1 MLRELCKMA
10 KKLTMLSSPL
20 VPFRVRRRES
30 SIIKCF
36 LDIGFRRYDEK
47 RGCAKLSFRKL
58 SFVLMLI
65 LMATVGVAHAQDKKP
80 LFHVINLEGVITS
93 PSAKYVAESLEEA
106 KSAGADGMIIL
117 LDTPGGL
124 DTAMRDIAKSILN
137 APLPVIVYVYP
148 SGARAASAGVIIAQA
163 AHIAAMSP
171 GTNIGAAHP
180 VAIGIGGSGEM
191 DKTMSQKVENDAAA
205 YARSIAKTRGRSEEW
220 VEKAVRKSES
230 ITADEALNLKVIDVV
245 APDIQKLLIAI
256 DQKEVTVA
264 GNKRK
269 LSTTNAVL
277 DTKKIGTR
285 QGILSAISSPNIA
298 YLLLLIGLAGLYF
311 EFSTPG
317 AILPGVI
324 GGISLLLAFVGLSTL
339 PVNYTGVLLILF
351 SIILF
356 IAEIKIM
363 SHGML
368 TVGGVISLALGS
380 FFLFDTPEP
389 ALRIS
394 LQVLIPAV
402 LVASGF
408 FIVVIWMALKAQL
421 RKHYSGKESMIEG
434 RGETSTDID
443 GKGKVFFQGE
453 YWTAQ
458 SDQFIP
464 KGAGVRIKKVE
475 GLNLIVEEIK
485 KENNH

>member
-1 MLRELCKMA
+1 ML
-10 KKLTMLSSPL
+10 KKTGMLFMIL
-20 VPFRVRRRES
+20 LWIAAAGVVPAE
-30 SIIKCF
+30 
-36 LDIGFRRYDEK
+36 E
-47 RGCAKLSFRKL
+47 A
-58 SFVLMLI
+58 
-65 LMATVGVAHAQDKKP
+65 KP
-80 LFHVINLEGVITS
+80 LFHVIELDGVITS
-93 PSAKYVAESLEEA
+93 PSAKYVAQSLEEA
-106 KSAGADGMIIL
+106 SAARAEGLIIL

-163 AHIAAMSP
+163 AHVAAMAP

-180 VAIGIGGSGEM
+180 VAIGLGGGEM
-191 DKTMSQKVENDAAA
+191 DKTMSKKVENDAAA

-230 ITADEALNLKVIDVV
+230 ITADEALKLKVIDVV
-245 APDIQKLLIAI
+245 AADIEKLLAAI
-256 DQKEVTVA
+256 DQRTVTVA
-264 GNKRK
+264 GAKK
-269 LSTTNAVL
+269 KISAAHAVL
-277 DTKKIGTR
+277 NTKKMGTR
-285 QGILSAISSPNIA
+285 QGILAAISNPNIA

-324 GGISLLLAFVGLSTL
+324 GGISLLLAFFGLSTL
-339 PVNYTGVLLILF
+339 PVSYTGILLILF
-351 SIILF
+351 SIVLF

-380 FFLFDTPEP
+380 FLLFDTPEP

-394 LQVLIPAV
+394 LQVLLPAV

-408 FIVVIWMALKAQL
+408 FIVIIWLAVKAQM
-421 RKHYSGKESMIEG
+421 RKHYSGTEAMIGG
-434 RGETSTDID
+434 RGEAVTDIHGD
-443 GKGKVFFQGE
+443 GKVFFQGE
-453 YWTAQ
+453 YWTAR
-458 SDQFIP
+458 SDREIP
-464 KGAGVRIKKVE
+464 KGARVRILKVD
-475 GLNLIVEEIK
+475 GLKLAVEEIK
-485 KENNH
+485 NNE

>member
-1 MLRELCKMA
+1 ML
-10 KKLTMLSSPL
+10 
-20 VPFRVRRRES
+20 
-30 SIIKCF
+30 
-36 LDIGFRRYDEK
+36 K
-47 RGCAKLSFRKL
+47 RLSFIL
-58 SFVLMLI
+58 LLLLI
-65 LMATVGVAHAQDKKP
+65 AAAGAASAQDKKP

-93 PSAKYVAESLEEA
+93 PSAKYVASSLEEA
-106 KSAGADGMIIL
+106 QKAGADGLIIL

-163 AHIAAMSP
+163 AHIAAMAP

-191 DKTMSQKVENDAAA
+191 DKTMSKKIENDAAA

-230 ITADEALNLKVIDVV
+230 ITADEALKLKVIDVV
-245 APDIQKLLIAI
+245 APDIEKLLAAI

-269 LSTTNAVL
+269 ISTAGAVMN
-277 DTKKIGTR
+277 TKKMGTR
-285 QGILSAISSPNIA
+285 QGILAAISNPNIA

-324 GGISLLLAFVGLSTL
+324 GGISLLLAFFGLSTL

-380 FFLFDTPEP
+380 FMLFDTPEP

-408 FIVVIWMALKAQL
+408 FIVVIWLALKAQM
-421 RKHYSGKESMIEG
+421 RKHYSGKESMLDG
-434 RGETSTDID
+434 RGEARTNID
-443 GKGKVFFQGE
+443 GEGKVFFQGE
-453 YWTAQ
+453 YWTGQ

-464 KGAGVRIKKVE
+464 QGAKVRIKKVD

-485 KENNH
+485 KEHSK

>member
-1 MLRELCKMA
+1 MY
-10 KKLTMLSSPL
+10 
-20 VPFRVRRRES
+20 RR
-30 SIIKCF
+30 IT
-36 LDIGFRRYDEK
+36 
-47 RGCAKLSFRKL
+47 
-58 SFVLMLI
+58 FVLL
-65 LMATVGVAHAQDKKP
+65 LLLFTAAGVVHAQDKKP

-106 KSAGADGMIIL
+106 KTAGAEGMIIL

-191 DKTMSQKVENDAAA
+191 DKTMSKKVENDAAA
-205 YARSIAKTRGRSEEW
+205 YARSIARTRGRSEEW

-230 ITADEALNLKVIDVV
+230 ITADEALKLKVIDVV
-245 APDIQKLLIAI
+245 AQDIEKLLAAI

-264 GNKRK
+264 GHKRK
-269 LSTTNAVL
+269 ISTTGAVL
-277 DTKKIGTR
+277 NTKKMGTR
-285 QGILSAISSPNIA
+285 QGILAAISNPNIA

-324 GGISLLLAFVGLSTL
+324 GGISLLLAFFGLSTL
-339 PVNYTGVLLILF
+339 PVSYTGILLILF
-351 SIILF
+351 SIVLF

-380 FFLFDTPEP
+380 FMLFDTPEP

-394 LQVLIPAV
+394 LQVLLPAV

-408 FIVVIWMALKAQL
+408 FIIVILLAVKAQM
-421 RKHYSGKESMIEG
+421 RKHYSGTEAMIEG
-434 RGETSTDID
+434 QGEAQTAID
-443 GKGKVFFQGE
+443 GEGKVFFQGE
-453 YWTAQ
+453 YWTAE

-464 KGAGVRIKKVE
+464 AGAKVRVKKVD
-475 GLNLIVEEIK
+475 GLKLIVEEIK
-485 KENNH
+485 IDNKK

>member
-1 MLRELCKMA
+1 ML
-10 KKLTMLSSPL
+10 KKT
-20 VPFRVRRRES
+20 
-30 SIIKCF
+30 
-36 LDIGFRRYDEK
+36 
-47 RGCAKLSFRKL
+47 SFF
-58 SFVLMLI
+58 FVI
-65 LMATVGVAHAQDKKP
+65 LLWIATVGVVFAQESKP
-80 LFHVINLEGVITS
+80 LFHVIELNGVITS
-93 PSAKYVAESLEEA
+93 PSAKYVAQSLEEA
-106 KSAGADGMIIL
+106 TAAKAEGLIIL

-163 AHIAAMSP
+163 AHVAAMAP

-180 VAIGIGGSGEM
+180 VAIGLGGSGEM
-191 DKTMSQKVENDAAA
+191 DKTMSKKVENDAAA

-230 ITADEALNLKVIDVV
+230 ITADEALKLNVIDVV
-245 APDIQKLLIAI
+245 AVDIEKLLAAI
-256 DQKEVTVA
+256 DQKTVTVA
-264 GNKRK
+264 GVKRK
-269 LSTTNAVL
+269 ISTAHAVL
-277 DTKKIGTR
+277 NTKKMGTR
-285 QGILSAISSPNIA
+285 QGILAAISNPNIA

-324 GGISLLLAFVGLSTL
+324 GGISLLLAFFGLSTL
-339 PVNYTGVLLILF
+339 PVSYTGILLILF
-351 SIILF
+351 SVILF

-380 FFLFDTPEP
+380 FLLFDSPEP

-394 LQVLIPAV
+394 LQVLLPAV

-408 FIVVIWMALKAQL
+408 FIVIILLAVKAQM
-421 RKHYSGKESMIEG
+421 RKHYSGTEAMIDG
-434 RGETSTDID
+434 RGEAATDIHD
-443 GKGKVFFQGE
+443 GGKVFFQGE
-453 YWTAQ
+453 YWTAM
-458 SDQFIP
+458 SDREIP
-464 KGAGVRIKKVE
+464 KGAPVRIIKVE
-475 GLNLIVEEIK
+475 GLKLVVEEIK
-485 KENNH
+485 EGK

>member
-1 MLRELCKMA
+1 M
-10 KKLTMLSSPL
+10 
-20 VPFRVRRRES
+20 
-30 SIIKCF
+30 
-36 LDIGFRRYDEK
+36 
-47 RGCAKLSFRKL
+47 FRKL
-58 SFVLMLI
+58 IFMVLLFI
-65 LMATVGVAHAQDKKP
+65 LAMPGFSHGQGKKP
-80 LFHVINLEGVITS
+80 LFHVINLEGVITA
-93 PSAKYVAESLEEA
+93 PSAKYVADSLDEA
-106 KSAGADGMIIL
+106 QKAGAEGMIIL

-137 APLPVIVYVYP
+137 APMPVIVYVYP
-148 SGARAASAGVIIAQA
+148 SGARAASAGVIITQA
-163 AHIAAMSP
+163 AHVAAMAP

-180 VAIGIGGSGEM
+180 VAIGIGGTAEV
-191 DKTMSQKVENDAAA
+191 DKNMAQKMENDAAA
-205 YARSIAKTRGRSEEW
+205 YVRSIAKTRGRSEEW
-220 VEKAVRKSES
+220 AEKAVRKSES
-230 ITADEALNLKVIDVV
+230 ITADEALKLNVIDVV
-245 APDIQKLLIAI
+245 APSIEKLLAAI

-269 LSTTNAVL
+269 ISTAHAVL
-277 DTKKIGTR
+277 DSKKLSTR
-285 QGILSAISSPNIA
+285 QGILAAISNPNIA

-324 GGISLLLAFVGLSTL
+324 GGISLLLAFFGLSTL

-380 FFLFDTPEP
+380 FMLFDTPEP
-389 ALRIS
+389 ALRLS

-408 FIVVIWMALKAQL
+408 FIVVILLAIKAQM
-421 RKHYSGKESMIEG
+421 RKHYSGTEAMIEG
-434 RGETSTDID
+434 QGEARTDID
-443 GKGKVFFQGE
+443 GEGKVFFQGE
-453 YWTAQ
+453 YWTGQ

-464 KGAGVRIKKVE
+464 RGAKVKVKKVE
-475 GLNLIVEEIK
+475 GLKLIVEEIRTENK
-485 KENNH
+485 K